1 MIVLFVLIL
10 NLLGYQSAG
19 SFGNASGIINVN
31 SEVSNGIYSI
41 EKIADLAQKRG
52 IKVVIFT
59 DHFLERFEYGIPP
72 FRKLIKKSI
81 RMKCIRSYGIK
92 RYLQEI
98 EEASASFRNMVLI
111 PGCKVR
117 PLYYWTG
124 SPRENLTLHNIQ
136 KKFLIMGLSA
146 DAFKNLPVIGN
157 RRLGYDQYH
166 GDMGYSPYQ
175 GVIDYTVD
183 NGGLIFWVLPGAEA
197 KEKIGR
203 VTVSMPSYP
212 EGLLETYN
220 YTGFGILYE
229 GMKTIG
235 IPGGTWDKILMEYV
249 DGKRE
254 KPVWA
259 IGEIDYHYEGEA
271 GGKRIEELQTVFLLE
286 NLDRSSVTDALRN
299 GKIYA
304 LRRTKDSFLSLDEF
318 SIDGAFMGDEVTLS
332 DAPVLKIKI
341 SAFPSDSQRV
351 VVKIIRCG
359 EVIKMLDLVTP
370 SEVHF
375 KDEDLE
381 REKMLY
387 YRLEIRGERSNLI
400 ITNPIFVR
408 YGG

>member
-1 MIVLFVLIL
+1 MIIQFILVL
-10 NLLGYQSAG
+10 NLLGHQ
-19 SFGNASGIINVN
+19 NASGIINVN

-41 EKIADLAQKRG
+41 EKIADLAQKRE

-92 RYLQEI
+92 RYLQDI

-117 PLYYWTG
+117 SLYYWTG
-124 SPRENLTLHNIQ
+124 SPLGNLTLHNIQ
-136 KKFLIMGLSA
+136 KKFLLVGLSA
-146 DAFKNLPVIGN
+146 DALKRLPVIGN
-157 RRLGYDQYH
+157 RRLEYDQYH
-166 GDMGYSPYQ
+166 GDVGCGPYQ
-175 GVIDYTVD
+175 DVIDYTVD

-197 KEKIGR
+197 EEKIGR

-212 EGLLETYN
+212 ESLLETYN

-235 IPGGTWDKILMEYV
+235 IPGGTWDKVLMEYV

-271 GGKRIEELQTVFLLE
+271 GGKRIEEVQTVFLLE
-286 NLDRSSVTDALRN
+286 NLNRSSVMNALKN

-304 LRRTKDSFLSLDEF
+304 LRRAKDSFLSLDEF
-318 SIDGAFMGDEVTLS
+318 SISSALMGDEVTLS
-332 DAPVLKIKI
+332 SAPVLRIKV

-359 EVIKMLDLVTP
+359 KVIKMLDLVTP
-370 SEVHF
+370 SEVQF
-375 KDEDLE
+375 KDKDFK

-387 YRLEIRGERSNLI
+387 YRLEIRGEKSNLI
-400 ITNPIFVR
+400 LTNPIFVR
-408 YGG
+408 IEK

>member
-31 SEVSNGIYSI
+31 SEISNGIYPI
-41 EKIADLAQKRG
+41 EKIAEIAQKRG

-59 DHFLERFEYGIPP
+59 DHFLERFEYGLPP

-81 RMKCIRSYGIK
+81 RMKCITSYGIK
-92 RYLQEI
+92 RYMGEI
-98 EEASASFRNMVLI
+98 EKASASFPDMVLI

-117 PLYYWTG
+117 TLYYWTG
-124 SPRENLTLHNIQ
+124 SPLKNLTLHNIQ
-136 KKFLIMGLSA
+136 KKFLIVGLST
-146 DAFKNLPVIGN
+146 DALKKLPVIGN
-157 RRLGYDQYH
+157 RGLEYDQYH

-175 GVIDYTVD
+175 DVINYTID

-197 KEKIGR
+197 EEKIGR

-220 YTGFGILYE
+220 YTGFGIIYE

-235 IPGGTWDKILMEYV
+235 IPGGIWDRVLMEYV
-249 DGKRE
+249 NGKRE

-271 GGKRIEELQTVFLLE
+271 GGKRIEDVQTVFLLE
-286 NLDRSSVTDALRN
+286 NLDRSSVIDALRN

-318 SIDGAFMGDEVTLS
+318 SIGGGLMGDEVTLS
-332 DAPVLKIKI
+332 SAPVLKIKI
-341 SAFPSDSQRV
+341 SAFPPDSQRV
-351 VVKIIRCG
+351 VVKVIRCG
-359 EVIKMLDLVTP
+359 EVIKILDLIAP
-370 SEVHF
+370 LDIRF
-375 KDEDLE
+375 KDEYFKKG
-381 REKMLY
+381 KMSY

-400 ITNPIFVR
+400 LTNPIFVR
-408 YGG
+408 FGE